1 MLALVKTPHTEA
13 EVSISGA
20 AAAEILTALR
30 ANFTV
35 TLFGRPVEHAENDD
49 ALLPP
54 EAISWWNQN
63 PSGRVIAGH
72 RLRLGL
78 TQAKL
83 AKRVGIPQS
92 HLSRLESGRCNLT
105 PDMAAR
111 LGQALGVDLSA
122 LPVSGQRFPRAVSRR
137 QPRRTAPAPDR

>member
-1 MLALVKTPHTEA
+1 MLALVKTPLTEA
-13 EVSISGA
+13 EVSISGG

-30 ANFTV
+30 TNFTV
-35 TLFGRPVEHAENDD
+35 TLLSRSVEHPDD
-49 ALLPP
+49 DDTLLPP

-63 PSGRVIAGH
+63 PGGRVIAGH

-83 AKRVGIPQS
+83 AGRVGIPQS
-92 HLSRLESGRCNLT
+92 HLSRLESGRCKLT

-111 LGQALGVDLSA
+111 LGQALGVDLSN
-122 LPVSGQRFPRAVSRR
+122 LPASGQQLPRAARRR
-137 QPRRTAPAPDR
+137 QPRRSAVVSA